1 MQLEKG
7 GQALLLA
14 DVELRRDVS
23 ALTEQVESAEA
34 RVTASEAEYR
44 PRIANLEIEIGQH
57 ATTMQTLYDAV
68 DSKLS
73 EMETRIESRLDYN
86 ERNSGVQTLFARV
99 EEITRMA
106 DQRFQEVSGQMLTL
120 ASTGPAQGSAPSD
133 NALVSVVT
141 ALQREVDDLRVEV
154 HRALS
159 TAEGAHK
166 VLSSKVD
173 SSNFQEVH
181 DRVTSASNEAREASK
196 KP

>member
-57 ATTMQTLYDAV
+57 ANTIQQLYDAV
-68 DSKLS
+68 DHKLS
-73 EMETRIESRLDYN
+73 EMEGRIESRLDYH

-99 EEITRMA
+99 EEVTRLA
-106 DQRFQEVSGQMLTL
+106 DQRFQEVSSQMLTL
-120 ASTGPAQGSAPSD
+120 GAVGTAQGSASSD
-133 NALVSVVT
+133 NALASVVT
-141 ALQREVDDLRVEV
+141 ALQREVDDLQVEV

-159 TAEGAHK
+159 SAEGAHK
-166 VLSSKVD
+166 VLSSRSTRPRSRK
-173 SSNFQEVH
+173 F
-181 DRVTSASNEAREASK
+181 TIA
-196 KP
+196 